1 MGASRPVERG
11 ATLRALVALAVA
23 LPWLPPLAWA
33 ETRPGS
39 VSVVSAFERFGRE
52 TAAPGGRLDAI
63 VAGRLLI
70 GELGCVA
77 CHEAELPGLE
87 PKPGPD
93 LSGVGARVDATW
105 LSRYLAEPATAAP
118 GTTMPHALDA
128 VPAGDRPATIAAL
141 VAHLSTRRAPVP
153 LPKPTGLNPMP
164 PAFWERGDA
173 ASGAT
178 LYHRVGCVACHAPEE
193 GRSGVAPAATP
204 FAQLDE
210 EDLIEAGIPLP
221 EKPFASVPL
230 KHVAAKYSRR
240 SLTEFLIV
248 PSHARPAGRMPSL
261 KLKAAEAADIAAYL
275 LRDAGGDAP
284 LPAAASRDDA
294 RTALGREA
302 FVALRCV
309 ACHAGGVDGAT
320 VAPPGVG
327 GREPPP
333 LAQVD
338 PSSVASCIAPVE
350 DRSDGVSGPRYA
362 LDAVQRD
369 AVVAALAALRRDA
382 AGAGARDA
390 GPAAGGSA
398 ASSALETTL
407 LRLNC
412 VACHERDG
420 RGGVGTDRRAF
431 FETVDH
437 VDLGD
442 EGRLPPR
449 LTGVGARLQKPWL
462 GKAVTGAVALRPFMR
477 ARMPEYPPQVVS
489 PLPEA
494 FTRADRATAVV
505 SPRPVTFPPAG
516 DAKPLVAAGAA
527 LLDAGCVQC
536 HPLGERSLPGTV
548 GVNLADVTK
557 RVEPEWFRRLLLDP
571 MTVRP
576 GTKMPAFF
584 GATVNRTILDGDPER
599 QIAALWAY
607 LDRPSL
613 EPLPSRLA
621 SATGDFELVPR
632 ERPVLVRTFMEQ
644 AGTHAIA
651 VGFPDGVHLAFDAD
665 RCRLA
670 EAWRGRFIDAR
681 GTWVLA
687 KSAPPAD
694 PLGTDRI
701 VVDRMPPVA
710 VAGSADEAQ
719 PASRVRFL
727 GYALD
732 RDGVP
737 TFRYRCDA
745 SDGSADIADRL
756 MPDVAG
762 SPRGLVRRVTV
773 RRPAGASSLPGGLVL
788 RVLGGAAIEA
798 TTAVAGGGAT
808 ATTADS
814 SLTATLDAATAMR
827 AAIRDGAWIVPLD
840 ADEVTVEVR
849 YRW

>member
-11 ATLRALVALAVA
+11 ATLRALAAFAVA
-23 LPWLPPLAWA
+23 LPWLPPLAVA
-33 ETRPGS
+33 ETRPGGGA
-39 VSVVSAFERFGRE
+39 VVSAFERFGRE
-52 TAAPGGRLDAI
+52 TAAPGGRLEAS

-77 CHEAELPGLE
+77 CHEAEIPGLE

-93 LSGVGARVDATW
+93 LSGVGARVDAAW

-118 GTTMPHALDA
+118 GTTMPHALDS
-128 VPAGDRPATIAAL
+128 VPPGDRPATIAAL
-141 VAHLSTRRAPVP
+141 VSYLSTRRAPVP

-193 GRSGVAPAATP
+193 GRSGVAPAATARAP
-204 FAQLDE
+204 LDE

-221 EKPFASVPL
+221 EKPFTSVPL
-230 KHVAAKYSRR
+230 QHVAAKYSRR

-275 LRDAGGDAP
+275 LRDAGGVAP
-284 LPAAASRDDA
+284 PPAASHDDA
-294 RTALGREA
+294 RTAPGRDA
-302 FVALRCV
+302 FVTLRCV
-309 ACHAGGVDGAT
+309 ACHAGGVDGVAA
-320 VAPPGVG
+320 APPGSG
-327 GREPPP
+327 GREPPA
-333 LAQVD
+333 LARVD
-338 PSSVASCIAPVE
+338 PSSVASCIAPAE
-350 DRSDGVSGPRYA
+350 DRSEGVSGPRYA

-369 AVVAALAALRRDA
+369 AVVAALVDLRRDD
-382 AGAGARDA
+382 AGAGTHDA
-390 GPAAGGSA
+390 GPAAGRST

-420 RGGVGTDRRAF
+420 RGGVGTDRRGF

-494 FTRADRATAVV
+494 FTRADRATSGG
-505 SPRPVTFPPAG
+505 SPRPVPFPPVG
-516 DAKPLVAAGAA
+516 DATGLVAAGAA

-584 GATVNRTILDGDPER
+584 GATVNRAILDGDPER

-613 EPLPSRLA
+613 EPLPSKLA

-632 ERPVLVRTFMEQ
+632 ERPLLVRTFMEQ

-670 EAWRGRFIDAR
+670 EAWRGRFLDAR

-701 VVDRMPPVA
+701 VVDRLPPVA
-710 VAGSADEAQ
+710 VAGSTDAAQ

-745 SDGSADIADRL
+745 LDGAADIADRL
-756 MPDVAG
+756 APDVAG

-773 RRPAGASSLPGGLVL
+773 RRPAGASALPHGLVL

-798 TTAVAGGGAT
+798 TTAVDGGGMT
-808 ATTADS
+808 ARAADS
-814 SLTATLDAATAMR
+814 PLTATLDAATAMR
-827 AAIRDGAWIVPLD
+827 AAIHDGAWIVPLD
-840 ADEVTVEVR
+840 ADEAKVEVR

>member
-11 ATLRALVALAVA
+11 ATLRALAAFAVA
-23 LPWLPPLAWA
+23 LPWLPPLAVA
-33 ETRPGS
+33 ETRPGGGA
-39 VSVVSAFERFGRE
+39 VVSAFERFGRE
-52 TAAPGGRLDAI
+52 TAAPGGRLEAS

-77 CHEAELPGLE
+77 CHEAEIPGLE

-93 LSGVGARVDATW
+93 LSGVGARVDAAW

-118 GTTMPHALDA
+118 GTTMPHALDS
-128 VPAGDRPATIAAL
+128 VPPGDRPATIAAL
-141 VAHLSTRRAPVP
+141 VSYLSTRRAPVP

-193 GRSGVAPAATP
+193 GRSGVAPAATARAP
-204 FAQLDE
+204 LDE

-221 EKPFASVPL
+221 EKPFTSVPL
-230 KHVAAKYSRR
+230 QHVAAKYSRR

-275 LRDAGGDAP
+275 LRDAGVVAP
-284 LPAAASRDDA
+284 PPAAASHDDA
-294 RTALGREA
+294 RAAPGRDA
-302 FVALRCV
+302 FVTLRCV
-309 ACHAGGVDGAT
+309 ACHAGGVDGVAA
-320 VAPPGVG
+320 APPGSG
-327 GREPPP
+327 GREPPA
-333 LAQVD
+333 LARVD

-350 DRSDGVSGPRYA
+350 DRSEGVSGPRYA

-369 AVVAALAALRRDA
+369 AVVAALVDLRRDA
-382 AGAGARDA
+382 AGAGTHDA
-390 GPAAGGSA
+390 GPAAGRST

-420 RGGVGTDRRAF
+420 RGGVGTDRRGF

-494 FTRADRATAVV
+494 FTRADRATSGG
-505 SPRPVTFPPAG
+505 SPRPVPFPPVG
-516 DAKPLVAAGAA
+516 DATGLVAAGAA

-584 GATVNRTILDGDPER
+584 GATVNRAILDGDPER

-613 EPLPSRLA
+613 EPLPSKLA

-632 ERPVLVRTFMEQ
+632 ERPLLVRTFMEQ

-670 EAWRGRFIDAR
+670 EAWRGRFLDAR

-701 VVDRMPPVA
+701 VVDRLPPVA
-710 VAGSADEAQ
+710 VAGSTDAAQ

-745 SDGSADIADRL
+745 LDGAADIADRL
-756 MPDVAG
+756 APDVAG

-773 RRPAGASSLPGGLVL
+773 RRPAGASALPHGLVL

-798 TTAVAGGGAT
+798 TTAVDGGGMT
-808 ATTADS
+808 ASAADS
-814 SLTATLDAATAMR
+814 PLTATLDAATAMR
-827 AAIRDGAWIVPLD
+827 AAIHDGAWIVPLD
-840 ADEVTVEVR
+840 ADEAKVEVR

>member
-11 ATLRALVALAVA
+11 ATLRALAAFAVA
-23 LPWLPPLAWA
+23 LPWLPPLAVA
-33 ETRPGS
+33 ETRPGGGA
-39 VSVVSAFERFGRE
+39 VVSAFERFGRE
-52 TAAPGGRLDAI
+52 TAAPGGRLEAS

-77 CHEAELPGLE
+77 CHEAEIPGLE

-93 LSGVGARVDATW
+93 LSGVGARVDAAW

-118 GTTMPHALDA
+118 GTTMPHALDS
-128 VPAGDRPATIAAL
+128 VPPGDRPATIAAL
-141 VAHLSTRRAPVP
+141 VSYLSTRRAPVP

-193 GRSGVAPAATP
+193 GRSGVAPAATARAP
-204 FAQLDE
+204 LDE

-221 EKPFASVPL
+221 EKPFTSVPL
-230 KHVAAKYSRR
+230 QHVAAKYSRR

-275 LRDAGGDAP
+275 LRDAGGVAP
-284 LPAAASRDDA
+284 PPAASHDDA
-294 RTALGREA
+294 RTAPGRDA
-302 FVALRCV
+302 FVTLRCV
-309 ACHAGGVDGAT
+309 ACHAGGVDGVAS
-320 VAPPGVG
+320 APPGSG
-327 GREPPP
+327 GREPPA
-333 LAQVD
+333 LARVD
-338 PSSVASCIAPVE
+338 PSSVASCIAPAE
-350 DRSDGVSGPRYA
+350 DRSEGVSGPRYA

-369 AVVAALAALRRDA
+369 AVVAALVDLRRDD
-382 AGAGARDA
+382 AGAGTHDA
-390 GPAAGGSA
+390 GPAAGRST

-420 RGGVGTDRRAF
+420 RGGVGTDRRGF

-494 FTRADRATAVV
+494 FTRADRATSGG
-505 SPRPVTFPPAG
+505 SPRPVPFPPVG
-516 DAKPLVAAGAA
+516 DATGLVAAGAA

-584 GATVNRTILDGDPER
+584 GATVNRAILDGDPER

-613 EPLPSRLA
+613 EPLPSKLA

-632 ERPVLVRTFMEQ
+632 ERPLLVRTFMEQ

-670 EAWRGRFIDAR
+670 EAWRGRFLDAR

-701 VVDRMPPVA
+701 VVDRLPPVA
-710 VAGSADEAQ
+710 VAGSTDAAQ

-745 SDGSADIADRL
+745 LDGAADIADRL
-756 MPDVAG
+756 APDVAG

-773 RRPAGASSLPGGLVL
+773 RRPAGASALPHGLVL

-798 TTAVAGGGAT
+798 TTAVDGGGMT
-808 ATTADS
+808 ARAADS
-814 SLTATLDAATAMR
+814 PLTATLDAATAMR
-827 AAIRDGAWIVPLD
+827 AAIHDGAWIVPLD
-840 ADEVTVEVR
+840 ADEAKVEVR